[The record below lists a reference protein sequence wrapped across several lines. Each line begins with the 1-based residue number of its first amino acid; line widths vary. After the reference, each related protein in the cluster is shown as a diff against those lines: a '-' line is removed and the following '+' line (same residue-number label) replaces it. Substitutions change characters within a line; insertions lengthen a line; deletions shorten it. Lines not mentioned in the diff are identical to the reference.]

1 MTSLDVRK
9 AFRHTYN
16 LDRVLEGKVDHAIK
30 SVLFKAV
37 LAHSTAYHTIKDTD
51 GQRIYFLGG
60 QSASIKSLMED
71 KPMPI
76 ALDKAVD
83 AFREVVSRH
92 NLTIPSVLEV
102 ATTAYHNELIVL
114 WGLSK
119 SSKDL
124 AWLAT
129 RCADK
134 LLHSLSKGLDDQ
146 VLLPYALMVV
156 LAPMS
161 AAGKPPRPAGLQ
173 AGNMTSC
180 NYARVHANTEVA
192 DLPTQAEI
200 GIFAAPASLTNSP
213 CPSSSCNAMAASSS
227 QQADSIQGYI
237 QHINKQACSN
247 SNATEATTS
256 KQRKGQLTLNWTF
269 GEGSSVGSSFEVIAR
284 WLEPNRSA
292 TAAAEK
298 EAIACTA
305 TKLINP
311 ETQIHRKS
319 FVGLMVLTSIEQL
332 PSIEPS
338 EVVLQMISSTQLDR
352 VHRIL
357 RSLGKAMSVSA
368 SNLML
373 CHQQKATELALATYE
388 DLLAVPE
395 AREQLQL
402 VADARDCLFII
413 QLSKRITQKPF
424 TAAR

>member
-1 MTSLDVRK
+1 MPQTASSSGDAEQQTADDEEEESFTHGVVQVPRLEDMCRRQAYSNMRESTRRTTVSNLPEEAQIGASNIRHLLMTSLDVRK

-37 LAHSTAYHTIKDTD
+37 LAHSTAYHT
-51 GQRIYFLGG
+51 
-60 QSASIKSLMED
+60 
-71 KPMPI
+71 
-76 ALDKAVD
+76 
-83 AFREVVSRH
+83 
-92 NLTIPSVLEV
+92 V

-134 LLHSLSKGLDDQ
+134 LLH
-146 VLLPYALMVV
+146 
-156 LAPMS
+156 
-161 AAGKPPRPAGLQ
+161 
-173 AGNMTSC
+173 
-180 NYARVHANTEVA
+180 
-192 DLPTQAEI
+192 
-200 GIFAAPASLTNSP
+200 
-213 CPSSSCNAMAASSS
+213 SCNAMAASSS